1 MSPNQSDSSPQ
12 ENTQGWHY
20 TPKSAARII
29 QPFDPT
35 RTTSGEMAK
44 TIPQLRKLG

>member
-1 MSPNQSDSSPQ
+1 MRANQSDSSPP

-20 TPKSAARII
+20 TPKSPARTI

-35 RTTSGEMAK
+35 RTTSREMAK
-44 TIPQLRKLG
+44 TIL